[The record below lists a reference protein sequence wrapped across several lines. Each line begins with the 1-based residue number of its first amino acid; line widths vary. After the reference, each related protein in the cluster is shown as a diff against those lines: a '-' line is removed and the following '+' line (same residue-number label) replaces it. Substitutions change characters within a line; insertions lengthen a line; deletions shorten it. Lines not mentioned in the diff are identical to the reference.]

1 MLELTGLSFYLNP
14 TVVVTVPDLHM
25 PESLA

>member
-1 MLELTGLSFYLNP
+1 MLELTGVSFYLNP
-14 TVVVTVPDLHM
+14 TVVVTVPDLRL